1 MLHVRQFCLPGAAP
15 SGKHAHSVT
24 SAGTTRSRVNFFMNK
39 FRQLGFVEY
48 NGDMKVHSSLLNVV
62 LRD

>member
-1 MLHVRQFCLPGAAP
+1 MGLLRADYMPHFDED
-15 SGKHAHSVT
+15 
-24 SAGTTRSRVNFFMNK
+24 FMNK

-48 NGDMKVHSSLLNVV
+48 HGGVKVHPSLPNVV